1 MQRLG
6 DCRAL
11 VGNRRNPPG
20 EPRMKPL
27 WSNPSTHIC
36 DLHVILV
43 KPHITNAACKSET
56 ELSGK
61 GAPGSIW
68 SLRCIRCSFNLRLLV
83 AQNKELYCAIADKW
97 FIGSAAIIV

>member
-20 EPRMKPL
+20 ELRMKPL

-43 KPHITNAACKSET
+43 KPHITIAACKSET

-68 SLRCIRCSFNLRLLV
+68 SIRCSFTLQFWWPRIKSFI
-83 AQNKELYCAIADKW
+83 AQ
-97 FIGSAAIIV
+97 